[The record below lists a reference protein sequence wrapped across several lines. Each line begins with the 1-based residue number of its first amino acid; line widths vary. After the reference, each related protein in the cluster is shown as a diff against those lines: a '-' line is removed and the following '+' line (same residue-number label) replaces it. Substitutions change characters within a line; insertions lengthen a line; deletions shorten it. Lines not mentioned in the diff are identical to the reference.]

1 MLRRLEDEGL
11 QLTGRR
17 DLVVRSIADKPGSF
31 TPEALVDE
39 LRPQGIGRATVYRA
53 LEILERIGVLT
64 RVHLGSHAFTVC
76 DESHHHHLL
85 CTSCNAVV
93 PVDASAI
100 EAEIQNLAQRQ
111 RFRVDTHM
119 LRVRRPLRRLPVEGQ
134 LSQMRASS
142 RPTFTCRHVV
152 TTTPCTNLR

>member
-1 MLRRLEDEGL
+1 MPRRQASTVARGANLSRADWMLRRLEDEGL
-11 QLTGRR
+11 RLTGRR

-39 LRPQGIGRATVYRA
+39 LRPHGIGRATVYRA

-93 PVDASAI
+93 RVDASAI

-119 LRVRRPLRRLPVEGQ
+119 LEFAGRCADC
-134 LSQMRASS
+134 LSKA
-142 RPTFTCRHVV
+142 
-152 TTTPCTNLR
+152 N